1 MLNIGENFLL
11 ETHFAQ
17 ELYQEHA
24 QRMAVIDYHS
34 HISPCDVAEDRTF
47 DTITS
52 IWMENNPYLWR
63 AMRANG
69 VEETYCTGTETDDW
83 LRFEKWAQ
91 TMPYLMRSPL
101 YLWSHLALKT
111 VFGIDEALNAQSA
124 RRIFDACN
132 AQLQGGGLS
141 AQSLLR
147 RFRIAC
153 ICTID
158 DPIDSLDHHR
168 KFRAEGSDML
178 MLPTWR
184 PDKAMNIEKKE
195 FRSYVTQL
203 GEVANIDISTFN
215 GLVDALQSRHDF
227 FAQNGCRIADHQ
239 LEEFYDEQY
248 TDSQIEIIFEKAM
261 RGQDLSHSEV
271 RQYKHCFLKLTAE
284 MNHAANWTQQYHYGI
299 LLDNNSL
306 LYESVGQGIGADS
319 IGEPYTAHAMSHFL
333 DDLHTRGKLA
343 RTILTCLNPAD
354 NDMLCSMTGNFQEA
368 GIPGKLQFGMGWWSN
383 AQPGCVGEQIDALS
397 RFGLLGRSIGVST
410 GSRSLLS
417 LLRHQYFRRLLCNLL
432 GNDVAK
438 GLLPTDMEAVGA
450 LVQDVCYNNA
460 HRYFGF

>member
-1 MLNIGENFLL
+1 MLYIDENILL
-11 ETHFAQ
+11 ETDFAQ
-17 ELYQEHA
+17 ELYRKHA
-24 QRMAVIDYHS
+24 QRVAVIDYHS
-34 HISPCDVAEDRTF
+34 HISPHDVAVNRTF

-52 IWMENNPYLWR
+52 IWMENNPYVWR

-69 VEETYCTGTETDDW
+69 VEEKYCTGTEADDW
-83 LRFEKWAQ
+83 QRFEKWAQ

-101 YLWSHLALKT
+101 YLWSHLALKS
-111 VFGIDEALNAQSA
+111 VFGINEPLNAQSA

-132 AQLQGGGLS
+132 EQLQGGELS
-141 AQSLLR
+141 ARSLLG

-153 ICTID
+153 VCTID
-158 DPIDSLDHHR
+158 DPIDTLDHHR
-168 KFRAEGSDML
+168 KLKSEGCDMQ

-184 PDKAMNIEKKE
+184 PDKAMNIDKKE
-195 FRSYVTQL
+195 FRGYVKQL
-203 GEVANIDISTFN
+203 GEAANIEISTFEN
-215 GLVDALQSRHDF
+215 MMDALQRRHDF
-227 FAQNGCRIADHQ
+227 FAQNGCCMADHQ
-239 LEEFYDEQY
+239 LEEFYDEEY

-261 RGQDLSHSEV
+261 RGQDLSRGEV
-271 RQYKHCFLKLTAE
+271 RQYKHCFLKRTAE
-284 MNHAANWTQQYHYGI
+284 MNQESNWTQQYHYGI

-306 LYESVGQGIGADS
+306 LYDTLGQGVGADS

-333 DDLHTRGKLA
+333 YDLHTRGKLT
-343 RTILTCLNPAD
+343 RTILTCMNPAD

-383 AQPGCVGEQIDALS
+383 AQPGDINEQINALS

-417 LLRHQYFRRLLCNLL
+417 LVRHEYFRRLLCNLL

-438 GLLPTDMEAVGA
+438 GLLPADIDSLGT
-450 LVQDVCYNNA
+450 LVEDVCYNNA
-460 HRYFGF
+460 HRFFGF

>member
-1 MLNIGENFLL
+1 MQNIDDNFLL
-11 ETHFAQ
+11 ETTFAQ
-17 ELYQEHA
+17 ELYREHA
-24 QRMAVIDYHS
+24 HHALVIDYHS
-34 HISPCDVAEDRTF
+34 HISPQDVAQNRTF

-52 IWMENNPYLWR
+52 LWMDNNPYLWR

-69 VEETYCTGTETDDW
+69 VEEKYCTGTDIDQW
-83 LRFEKWAQ
+83 QRFEQWAL
-91 TMPYLMRSPL
+91 TMPFLMRSPL
-101 YLWSHLALKT
+101 YLWSHLALKA
-111 VFGIDEALNAQSA
+111 VFGINEPLNAHSA

-147 RFRIAC
+147 RFNIAC
-153 ICTID
+153 VCTID
-158 DPIDSLDHHR
+158 DPIDSLEHHQ
-168 KFRAEGSDML
+168 KLKSDGIDL
-178 MLPTWR
+178 KMLPTWR
-184 PDKAMNIEKKE
+184 PDKAMNIEKRE
-195 FRSYVTQL
+195 FRAYVRQL
-203 GEVANIDISTFN
+203 GDVTNTDISTFN
-215 GLVDALQSRHDF
+215 GLVDALQKRHDY
-227 FAQNGCRIADHQ
+227 FAQNGCCMADHQ
-239 LEEFYDEQY
+239 LEEFYDEEY
-248 TDSQIEIIFEKAM
+248 TDSQIEIVYEKAM
-261 RGQDLSHSEV
+261 RGQDLSRGEV

-306 LYESVGQGIGADS
+306 LYEALGQGVGADS

-333 DDLHTRGKLA
+333 DDLHTRGKLV

-354 NDMLCSMTGNFQEA
+354 NDMLCSMMGNFQEA

-383 AQPGCVGEQIDALS
+383 ALPGYVGEQIDALS

-417 LLRHQYFRRLLCNLL
+417 LVRHEYFRRLLCNLL

-438 GLLPTDMEAVGA
+438 GLLPADMQAIGK
-450 LVQDVCYNNA
+450 LVENVCYNNA
-460 HRYFGF
+460 HRFFGL

>member
-47 DTITS
+47 DTITN

-132 AQLQGGGLS
+132 AQLQGGELS

-168 KFRAEGSDML
+168 KLKGEGSDIR

-195 FRSYVTQL
+195 FRNYVTQL

-239 LEEFYDEQY
+239 LEEFYD
-248 TDSQIEIIFEKAM
+248 
-261 RGQDLSHSEV
+261 
-271 RQYKHCFLKLTAE
+271 
-284 MNHAANWTQQYHYGI
+284 
-299 LLDNNSL
+299 
-306 LYESVGQGIGADS
+306 
-319 IGEPYTAHAMSHFL
+319 
-333 DDLHTRGKLA
+333 
-343 RTILTCLNPAD
+343 
-354 NDMLCSMTGNFQEA
+354 
-368 GIPGKLQFGMGWWSN
+368 
-383 AQPGCVGEQIDALS
+383 
-397 RFGLLGRSIGVST
+397 
-410 GSRSLLS
+410 
-417 LLRHQYFRRLLCNLL
+417 
-432 GNDVAK
+432 
-438 GLLPTDMEAVGA
+438 
-450 LVQDVCYNNA
+450 
-460 HRYFGF
+460 